1 MSTTRRK
8 MLAADEAIAN
18 RVAEMAKR
26 RERTVYQTVN
36 NILELALKADQM
48 GLALEEVIDNR
59 EMLER
64 AKAMGL
70 TFTMERLLY
79 QMTDLAYDK
88 SKKSLSELWME
99 TGRWYGKY
107 FSNNNKGGLEAFKE
121 AMTLLT
127 LGNPVFTMEN
137 SRNGNIK
144 VTCVGENYSEGFT
157 ELQGLFI
164 EGALDSLG
172 YRLADKENSK
182 GILRL
187 NFEKSK

>member
-8 MLAADEAIAN
+8 MLAADESIAN

-64 AKAMGL
+64 AKSMGL

-79 QMTDLAYDK
+79 QMTDPHIA
-88 SKKSLSELWME
+88 
-99 TGRWYGKY
+99 
-107 FSNNNKGGLEAFKE
+107 NH
-121 AMTLLT
+121 
-127 LGNPVFTMEN
+127 GNPSQN
-137 SRNGNIK
+137 CG
-144 VTCVGENYSEGFT
+144 
-157 ELQGLFI
+157 
-164 EGALDSLG
+164 
-172 YRLADKENSK
+172 
-182 GILRL
+182 
-187 NFEKSK
+187 